1 MTDDA
6 DSAAGGLIAEA
17 RVLAGLS
24 QRELARRAK
33 TSAAAI
39 ANYENGHQQPRFDTL
54 MRIIG
59 AAGYEL
65 RCKVAEPDEQNRLYR
80 AWEASV
86 PREPLEDWY
95 RRQAARLERQG

>member
-1 MTDDA
+1 MVKDA

-17 RVLAGLS
+17 RVLAGLT
-24 QRELARRAK
+24 QRELARKAK

-39 ANYENGHQQPRFDTL
+39 ANYENGHQQPRFNTL
-54 MRIIG
+54 MRIIE

-65 RCKVAEPDEQNRLYR
+65 RCKVAEPDGQSRLYR
-80 AWEASV
+80 AWETTL

-95 RRQAARLERQG
+95 ARQAAQLERQA

>member
-6 DSAAGGLIAEA
+6 AAAGGGLIAEA

-54 MRIIG
+54 MRIIE

-65 RCKVAEPDEQNRLYR
+65 RCKVAEPDGQSRLYK
-80 AWEASV
+80 AWEATV

-95 RRQAARLERQG
+95 RRQALRLERQG

>member
-1 MTDDA
+1 MTDAA

-17 RVLAGLS
+17 RALAGLT

-39 ANYENGHQQPRFDTL
+39 ANYENGHQQPRFNTL
-54 MRIIG
+54 VRLIE
-59 AAGYEL
+59 AAGFEL
-65 RCKVAEPDEQNRLYR
+65 RCRVDAPDEQDRLYR
-80 AWEASV
+80 AWERSA

-95 RRQAARLERQG
+95 RRQAARQAQQV